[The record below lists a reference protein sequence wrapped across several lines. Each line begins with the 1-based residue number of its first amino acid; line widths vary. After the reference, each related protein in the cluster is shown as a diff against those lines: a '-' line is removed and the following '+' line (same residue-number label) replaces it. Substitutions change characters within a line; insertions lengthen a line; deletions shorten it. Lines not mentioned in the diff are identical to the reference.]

1 MTSSQKFA
9 FSLLIT
15 VSLFAALVVASFFGL
30 FTFIDKNVYAPTK
43 IAQLKNNLDSVSSA
57 GDEYILNFLSEFGY
71 EKGYMS
77 SSDVSLYLNRNR
89 SDGTAKKLSDLNGNL
104 FYRNP
109 GLKGIRIV
117 DINGK
122 SVHFSTFE
130 KDLLK
135 KDSSKN
141 IVSYKNYDELLTPSD
156 SKELSYEIIK
166 ANDFKKSD
174 KTEYSLVFDSESN
187 RLIFSYPLYYEDYP
201 LIKASVLF
209 YVDGGDFIREISKK
223 KLISVNENVLLLS
236 SKDGIPGG
244 FALGIPNIN
253 QELFIN
259 EILNRWNDN
268 SDFAKIF
275 DSYDEENKKSY
286 SLISSVGNYV
296 KVVGVFE
303 NSIFVISN
311 LVKITLLVCSFITIF
326 LFVFILF
333 NIKKDELLNIK
344 KYVKRFQFEMLN
356 EYFESEELRNS
367 KTPLEHFSDNKD
379 FVFGKIKKSLGKQAI
394 KHRDELDSLL
404 DKSWQEII
412 SVLSES
418 KSVNSNTKT
427 VTSAKAVVD
436 SNEIKK
442 ILEEFFAK
450 GTINVH
456 AVTSSVPNLVQGQNK
471 IPEVEA
477 VEELEE
483 ISDAEAVEEL
493 EEISDAEAV
502 EELEEISD
510 AEAVE
515 ELEEISDAETVEELE
530 EISDAEVVEELEEIS
545 DAEAVEELE
554 EISDAEAVEELEE
567 ISDAEAV
574 EELEEI
580 SATEAVEELEEISAD
595 EFVDISSFDVEES
608 TLQEIKIDFSEPLEV
623 CIDDTIDSEEGDL
636 SIVEDFIVEI
646 PSLFSL
652 RNLEEVPTIIEH
664 EKQNVDFSIPSVES
678 ILCDETEVQ
687 LKNSLQ
693 NEETVMLNK
702 ITPREDF
709 SSLKFIN
716 QSFCLTSFG
725 ANNDNVSEIYPDA
738 IVEGEDGVFSI
749 SNKIGPSGFE
759 IDEKF
764 KQLVD
769 SVIK

>member
-427 VTSAKAVVD
+427 VTSTKAVVD

-456 AVTSSVPNLVQGQNK
+456 AVTSSVPNLVQSQNK

-493 EEISDAEAV
+493 EEISDAEA
-502 EELEEISD
+502 
-510 AEAVE
+510 
-515 ELEEISDAETVEELE
+515 
-530 EISDAEVVEELEEIS
+530 VEELEEIS

-580 SATEAVEELEEISAD
+580 SATEAVEELEEISATEAVEELEEISVD

>member
-253 QELFIN
+253 KELFIN

-427 VTSAKAVVD
+427 VTSTKAVVD

-456 AVTSSVPNLVQGQNK
+456 AVTSSVPNLVQSQNK

-483 ISDAEAVEEL
+483 ISDAEA
-493 EEISDAEAV
+493 
-502 EELEEISD
+502 
-510 AEAVE
+510 
-515 ELEEISDAETVEELE
+515 
-530 EISDAEVVEELEEIS
+530 VEELEEIS

>member
-253 QELFIN
+253 KELFIN

-427 VTSAKAVVD
+427 VTSTKAVVD

-456 AVTSSVPNLVQGQNK
+456 AVTSSVPNLVQSQNK

-510 AEAVE
+510 AEA
-515 ELEEISDAETVEELE
+515 I
-530 EISDAEVVEELEEIS
+530 
-545 DAEAVEELE
+545 EELE

>member
-427 VTSAKAVVD
+427 VTSTKAVVD

-456 AVTSSVPNLVQGQNK
+456 AVTSSVPNLVQSQNK

-477 VEELEE
+477 
-483 ISDAEAVEEL
+483 
-493 EEISDAEAV
+493 
-502 EELEEISD
+502 
-510 AEAVE
+510 
-515 ELEEISDAETVEELE
+515 
-530 EISDAEVVEELEEIS
+530 VEELEEIS

-580 SATEAVEELEEISAD
+580 SATEAVEELEEISATEAVEELEEISVD

>member
-427 VTSAKAVVD
+427 VTSTKAVVD

-456 AVTSSVPNLVQGQNK
+456 AVTSSVPNLVQSQNK

-510 AEAVE
+510 VEAVE
-515 ELEEISDAETVEELE
+515 ELEEISDAEA
-530 EISDAEVVEELEEIS
+530 IEELEEIS

-554 EISDAEAVEELEE
+554 EISAT
-567 ISDAEAV
+567 EAV

-623 CIDDTIDSEEGDL
+623 CIDDAIDSEEGDL

>member
-427 VTSAKAVVD
+427 VTSTKAVVD

-456 AVTSSVPNLVQGQNK
+456 AVTSSVPNLVQSQNK

-515 ELEEISDAETVEELE
+515 ELEEISDAE
-530 EISDAEVVEELEEIS
+530 
-545 DAEAVEELE
+545 
-554 EISDAEAVEELEE
+554 
-567 ISDAEAV
+567 AV

-580 SATEAVEELEEISAD
+580 SATEAVEELEEISVD

-749 SNKIGPSGFE
+749 SYKIGPSGFE

>member
-427 VTSAKAVVD
+427 VTSTKAVVD

-456 AVTSSVPNLVQGQNK
+456 AVTSSVPNLVQSQNK

-510 AEAVE
+510 VEA
-515 ELEEISDAETVEELE
+515 
-530 EISDAEVVEELEEIS
+530 VEELEEIS

-554 EISDAEAVEELEE
+554 EISDAEAIEELEE
-567 ISDAEAV
+567 ISDAEAVEELEEISATEAV

-623 CIDDTIDSEEGDL
+623 CIDDAIDSEEGDL